1 MKRSLLH
8 IAYPYLLLIPAF
20 ILIFS
25 VLCYPLIASLVLSFH
40 KWTFSTYGEGRV
52 PFIGLGNFIEM
63 SADPY
68 FWRSIVNTLIFSG
81 SSLVMEF
88 FLGLGV
94 ALLLNRKLVG
104 TGMIRT
110 LVILPFVLSNA
121 VIGLNWRLMYN
132 YDYGIINYFLSIFAI
147 KPILWLSD
155 PTKAMLSVI
164 IVDVWNCTSFVV
176 LLLLSGLQ
184 AIPQTPYEAA
194 KIDGATGW
202 QVFRFITLPLLRP
215 VILVVLIWRTMDL
228 FRCFDMI
235 YILTGGG
242 PGHATEVLS
251 IYSYYK
257 GFRYFNLGYAAAA
270 AWVLVALIMIV
281 CLGYLKLVRSEII
294 D

>member
-1 MKRSLLH
+1 MKRSLLR
-8 IAYPYLLLIPAF
+8 ISYPYLLLIPAF

-25 VLCYPLIASLVLSFH
+25 VLLYPLIVSLVLSFH
-40 KWTFSTYGEGRV
+40 EWTFSTYGRGKV

-63 SADPY
+63 STDPY
-68 FWRSIVNTLIFSG
+68 FWRSILNTLIFSG
-81 SSLVMEF
+81 SSLTIEF

-104 TGMIRT
+104 KGIIRT

-132 YDYGIINYFLSIFAI
+132 YDYGIINYFLSIFNM

-155 PTKAMLSVI
+155 PTKAMFSII

-215 VILVVLIWRTMDL
+215 IILVILIWRTMDL

-242 PGHATEVLS
+242 PSHATEVLS

-281 CLGYLKLVRSEII
+281 CFGYIKLVRSEII
-294 D
+294 S